1 MSEWT
6 HRRTDASDRLVATL
20 ASDRHILPS
29 ASDSLPVKKIKP
41 GFHAEL
47 INNKN
52 AAMWLEKTMTTDLAK
67 LHLYNLN
74 LEIKRLH
81 GHDARFSPE
90 ICEKVHSLTSELDA
104 VSELHDK
111 VVSDALQYLFDK
123 RGQDASPSV
132 SPGPT
137 PTAPA
142 PGCQPPFSHPPLH
155 PPLLSFPTVRRSSVI
170 LPLLVWTKKLSRHF
184 SLSEFPLRECR

>member
-6 HRRTDASDRLVATL
+6 HRRTNASDRLVATL
-20 ASDRHILPS
+20 ASDRHIPTS
-29 ASDSLPVKKIKP
+29 ASDSLPVRKIKP

-81 GHDARFSPE
+81 GHDAGFSPE
-90 ICEKVHSLTSELDA
+90 ICE
-104 VSELHDK
+104 
-111 VVSDALQYLFDK
+111 
-123 RGQDASPSV
+123 
-132 SPGPT
+132 
-137 PTAPA
+137 
-142 PGCQPPFSHPPLH
+142 
-155 PPLLSFPTVRRSSVI
+155 
-170 LPLLVWTKKLSRHF
+170 
-184 SLSEFPLRECR
+184 

>member
-6 HRRTDASDRLVATL
+6 HRRTDASDRLIATL

-90 ICEKVHSLTSELDA
+90 ICKKVHSLTSE
-104 VSELHDK
+104 
-111 VVSDALQYLFDK
+111 
-123 RGQDASPSV
+123 
-132 SPGPT
+132 
-137 PTAPA
+137 
-142 PGCQPPFSHPPLH
+142 
-155 PPLLSFPTVRRSSVI
+155 SSG
-170 LPLLVWTKKLSRHF
+170 
-184 SLSEFPLRECR
+184 